1 MERPDVGAQRRRV
14 LARVRRGTIGLV
26 GASGGLVAVYADGS
40 LPAIAAAAVAGVLLG
55 AVLVWL
61 ALPNAEDVTPGRGG
75 RNR

>member
-1 MERPDVGAQRRRV
+1 MDRPDVGAQRRRV

-26 GASGGLVAVYADGS
+26 GASGGLLAVYADGS
-40 LPAIAAAAVAGVLLG
+40 LPEIAAAAVSGVLLG

-61 ALPNAEDVTPGRGG
+61 ALPNAGDVTPERGG